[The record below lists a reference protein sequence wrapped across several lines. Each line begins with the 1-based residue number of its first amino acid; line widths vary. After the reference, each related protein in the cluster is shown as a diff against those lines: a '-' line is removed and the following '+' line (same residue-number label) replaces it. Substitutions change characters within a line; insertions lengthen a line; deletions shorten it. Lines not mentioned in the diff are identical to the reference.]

1 MECPECQFENPQD
14 VKFCV
19 HCGNKL
25 ETFCAKC
32 GSSNSPAF
40 SFCGECGYDLYL
52 KGYSAV

>member
-1 MECPECQFENPQD
+1 MKCPKCQLENPQD

-25 ETFCAKC
+25 ETICAKC

-40 SFCGECGYDLYL
+40 NSESLIITNIE
-52 KGYSAV
+52 